1 MRHLK
6 LFEEFTE
13 NKPIIIDAK
22 MTELKEL
29 IDSVDDGLLYEWE
42 NKNDHEVIINFNF
55 NNDSIKYELK
65 LDEMY
70 IIKIVNEEI
79 DFQENIES
87 VDEGLDI
94 IEKDIHDI
102 LGISEA
108 KRGRPKS
115 GRKVPG
121 KYLTKNRKLM
131 KKEIEEFQGKDTYKK
146 DWDADY
152 KSGKG
157 GQGKRHET
165 KKSAAHPNP
174 VISLGLT
181 PNSSQKSFALS
192 LNH

>member
-13 NKPIIIDAK
+13 NKTSIIDAK

-42 NKNDHEVIINFNF
+42 NKNDHEVVINFNF
-55 NNDSIKYELK
+55 SDDSIKYELK

-70 IIKIVNEEI
+70 ITKVVNEEI
-79 DFQENIES
+79 DFQENIKS

-108 KRGRPKS
+108 KRLKPLNQK
-115 GRKVPG
+115 RKKRNN
-121 KYLTKNRKLM
+121 KYEKF
-131 KKEIEEFQGKDTYKK
+131 KK
-146 DWDADY
+146 
-152 KSGKG
+152 
-157 GQGKRHET
+157 
-165 KKSAAHPNP
+165 
-174 VISLGLT
+174 V
-181 PNSSQKSFALS
+181 
-192 LNH
+192 

>member
-1 MRHLK
+1 MNFNIYRMRYLK

-13 NKPIIIDAK
+13 NKHSIIDTK

-55 NNDSIKYELK
+55 NDDSIKYELK

-108 KRGRPKS
+108 KSRTKS
-115 GRKVPG
+115 GS
-121 KYLTKNRKLM
+121 
-131 KKEIEEFQGKDTYKK
+131 I
-146 DWDADY
+146 
-152 KSGKG
+152 
-157 GQGKRHET
+157 
-165 KKSAAHPNP
+165 
-174 VISLGLT
+174 
-181 PNSSQKSFALS
+181 
-192 LNH
+192 